1 MAAGGHLQP
10 FNVQQESSVRKAER
24 EIKDFKLV
32 EALLQR
38 AEYVHMALW
47 DGASPYVIPVSF
59 GYKDRV
65 LYFHSALK
73 GRKAECLR
81 TCDRVSFDAVL
92 EYELCRQ
99 LKSCGYTAHFKSVV
113 GVGRASLIEDK
124 DAKRAALDIIM
135 SHYDGPTG
143 HYPDEV
149 LDVTAVVRVDIEEL
163 TGKSNPPWQ
172 GDEAL
177 EVVETVGGEGERL
190 SSAD

>member
-1 MAAGGHLQP
+1 
-10 FNVQQESSVRKAER
+10 VRKAER

-47 DGASPYVIPVSF
+47 DGTSPYVIPVSF
-59 GYKDRV
+59 GYADRV
-65 LYFHSALK
+65 LYFHSSANGK
-73 GRKAECLR
+73 KAQCLR

-92 EYELCRQ
+92 EYELSRQ

-113 GVGRASLIEDK
+113 GVGRASFVQGAE
-124 DAKRAALDIIM
+124 AKRRALDIIM
-135 SHYDGPTG
+135 SHYNGPTG

-172 GDEAL
+172 GDPEL
-177 EVVETVGGEGERL
+177 EVVETVGGADESL